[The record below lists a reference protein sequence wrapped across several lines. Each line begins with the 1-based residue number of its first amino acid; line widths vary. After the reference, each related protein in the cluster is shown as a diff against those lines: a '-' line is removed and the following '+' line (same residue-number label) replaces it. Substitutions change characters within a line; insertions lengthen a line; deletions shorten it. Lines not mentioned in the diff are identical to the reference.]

1 MRRMIHILCAAF
13 AFCVLLLTT
22 SCERRPLMD
31 MSNTHYVRV
40 YVDEELLNVTKG
52 FYNEDYAR
60 PEYDSPDV
68 LRVVLA
74 DPQTGVAKAERFLR
88 DMGKDEKGTYYEGY
102 IIANPGRYKLMAY
115 NFDTESTLVGNA
127 NNHNDA
133 KAYTNEIASH
143 LKTKIPSRAP
153 KQASNSAQTKSTEK
167 IVYDPDHLFAASCG
181 EVYVP
186 YAEEIDTLQTLEGEH
201 FKASSLVKSYYLQV
215 KVKGLRYATS
225 SVGLMT
231 GLAGSAWLNGAGMDK
246 EDPVTVYFEMMPG
259 ESSAAGVMRT
269 GGNDVATIYT
279 TFSTFG
285 KLPDAE
291 NELEITF
298 DFLTTYGKPY
308 SETIDVTE
316 LFSTPEAVEH
326 QWLLVDH
333 VIEIPEPPE
342 GETAGGGFTPSVDE
356 WGDVETDIII

>member
-22 SCERRPLMD
+22 SCERRPLLD

-102 IIANPGRYKLMAY
+102 IIADPGRYKLMAY

-186 YAEEIDTLQTLEGEH
+186 YAEEIDTLQTPEGEH

-215 KVKGLRYATS
+215 KVKGIRYATS

-285 KLPDAE
+285 KLPDEE

-326 QWLLVDH
+326 QWLLIDH

-342 GETAGGGFTPSVDE
+342 DETAGGGFTPSVDE

>member
-1 MRRMIHILCAAF
+1 MRRMIRMMCAAF
-13 AFCVLLLTT
+13 AAFVLAMAT
-22 SCERRPLMD
+22 SCERRPLLD
-31 MSNTHYVRV
+31 LSNTHYVRV
-40 YVDEELLNVTKG
+40 YIDEELLNVTKG
-52 FYNEDYAR
+52 FYNEEYAR
-60 PEYDSPDV
+60 PTYDSPDV

-74 DPQTGVAKAERFLR
+74 DPQTGLAKAERFLR
-88 DMGKDEKGTYYEGY
+88 DMGKDEKGTFYEGY
-102 IIANPGRYKLMAY
+102 IIADPGRYKLMAY
-115 NFDTESTLVGNA
+115 NFDTESTIVGEA
-127 NNHNDA
+127 NSHNDA

-143 LKTKIPSRAP
+143 LKTKIPSRAGKKEQKP
-153 KQASNSAQTKSTEK
+153 AETKSPEK

-181 EVYVP
+181 DVYIP
-186 YAEEIDTLQTLEGEH
+186 YAEQLDTLRTPEGEH
-201 FKASSLVKSYYLQV
+201 FTASSLVKSYYLQV
-215 KVKGLRYATS
+215 RVKGLQYATS

-231 GLAGSAWLNGAGMDK
+231 GLAGSAWINGAGMD
-246 EDPVTVYFEMMPG
+246 EDDPVTVYFEMMPG
-259 ESSAAGVMRT
+259 ESNAAGVMRT

-326 QWLLVDH
+326 QWLLIDH

>member
-1 MRRMIHILCAAF
+1 MRRLTSIFCAAF

-22 SCERRPLMD
+22 SCERRPLLD

-102 IIANPGRYKLMAY
+102 IIADPGRYKLMAY

-186 YAEEIDTLQTLEGEH
+186 YAEEIDTLQTPEGEH

-215 KVKGLRYATS
+215 KVKGIRYATS